1 MTGSSSGYPGT
12 HSEKSL
18 KLLFVRLSIS
28 SSEWHPFTISSAP
41 EVGSHF
47 TLHIRGVGH
56 WTNKLHQL
64 FEDEYR
70 NQRKTRVDSVL
81 GNLRERLSTKYQ
93 AWSDSRREGRGE
105 RGELELR
112 KQERMRRRETKLNMI
127 AEELQDHRAHRGES
141 ETSSQEMRKHL
152 RMRTAKSVKYSPDS
166 KLGQTGDN
174 TRTLTLSEP
183 LEIFVDGPFGSP
195 SSNIYRAEHAVLI
208 GTGIGEL
215 RDQRSGHVHVLQ
227 SDLGAL

>member
-1 MTGSSSGYPGT
+1 M
-12 HSEKSL
+12 
-18 KLLFVRLSIS
+18 
-28 SSEWHPFTISSAP
+28 
-41 EVGSHF
+41 
-47 TLHIRGVGH
+47 GH

-215 RDQRSGHVHVLQ
+215 KDVHVLQ

>member
-1 MTGSSSGYPGT
+1 M
-12 HSEKSL
+12 
-18 KLLFVRLSIS
+18 FCLSIS

-56 WTNKLHQL
+56 WTNQLHQL

-70 NQRKTRVDSVL
+70 NQREQSGKRKTGGSSL
-81 GNLRERLSTKYQ
+81 LTNLRERLSTKYRG
-93 AWSDSRREGRGE
+93 WSDSRHQRRRTLADFTEAMKEHREG
-105 RGELELR
+105 LEQR
-112 KQERMRRRETKLNMI
+112 KQERMKRRETKLNLI
-127 AEELQDHRAHRGES
+127 ASELQDHRAQ
-141 ETSSQEMRKHL
+141 TSSKELRKHL
-152 RMRTAKSVKYSPDS
+152 RMRTAKSVKYSPDT
-166 KLGQTGDN
+166 KPGQTDEGERCQAN

-208 GTGIGEL
+208 GTGIGE
-215 RDQRSGHVHVLQ
+215 S
-227 SDLGAL
+227 